1 MSNKAIEALKLA
13 QNQLGASRLSC
24 EPDFDRPL
32 WDVYQAGIAELAA
45 AGNSQ
50 SQDADQLYKVIR
62 GFGYTT
68 SSQTSELV
76 AAIAAM
82 GKQEGGDGA

>member
-1 MSNKAIEALKLA
+1 MNLKELA
-13 QNQLGASRLSC
+13 EMIGKFDASEGLKPAALGALM
-24 EPDFDRPL
+24 DF
-32 WDVYQAGIAELAA
+32 AAKALAA

-50 SQDADQLYKVIR
+50 YQDADQLYKVIR
-62 GFGYTT
+62 GYGYTT

-82 GKQEGGDGA
+82 GKQEGGERE